1 MNRLGSGSTGRTP
14 NAFGTLTAGGV
25 GESVGSQSSG
35 PNRNCELICSALG
48 AGLGAMIGARAQ
60 GGDGDHYHLARLAT
74 ESRARPAGL
83 EPATHGLEIRCSI
96 RLS

>member
-1 MNRLGSGSTGRTP
+1 MSRPGSGSTGRTP
-14 NAFGTLTAGGV
+14 NAFGALMAEGF
-25 GESVGSQSSG
+25 GESGGSQSSG
-35 PNRNCELICSALG
+35 PNRNCEPICSALG

>member
-35 PNRNCELICSALG
+35 PNRNCEPICSALG
-48 AGLGAMIGARAQ
+48 AGLGAMIGAMAQ
-60 GGDGDHYHLARLAT
+60 GGEAITIHLARLAT